1 MYGPPGTPPVNVMML
16 AGRGGGDGRSGGRL
30 SFELPPPI
38 RDVIGNLD
46 LVTPCTITDDDV
58 AQGLFVGVVV
68 TLALVLAVVVLVGYG
83 FVGANVVRLVVEP
96 LVMPCF

>member
-1 MYGPPGTPPVNVMML
+1 ML
-16 AGRGGGDGRSGGRL
+16 AGRGGGDGRGGGRL

-46 LVTPCTITDDDV
+46 LVTPCTITDDDDDV

-68 TLALVLAVVVLVGYG
+68 ILALVLAVVVLVG
-83 FVGANVVRLVVEP
+83 ATVVRLVVEP

>member
-16 AGRGGGDGRSGGRL
+16 AGRGGGDGRGGGRL

-46 LVTPCTITDDDV
+46 LVTPCTIMDDDDDV

-68 TLALVLAVVVLVGYG
+68 TLALVLAVVVLVG
-83 FVGANVVRLVVEP
+83 ATVVRLVVEP

>member
-16 AGRGGGDGRSGGRL
+16 AGRGGGDGRGGGRL

>member
-68 TLALVLAVVVLVGYG
+68 TLALVLAVVVLVGYE

>member
-1 MYGPPGTPPVNVMML
+1 ML

-46 LVTPCTITDDDV
+46 LVTPCTITDDDDDV

-68 TLALVLAVVVLVGYG
+68 TLALVLAVVVLVG
-83 FVGANVVRLVVEP
+83 ATVVRLVVEP
-96 LVMPCF
+96 FVIPCF

>member
-1 MYGPPGTPPVNVMML
+1 ML

>member
-1 MYGPPGTPPVNVMML
+1 ML
-16 AGRGGGDGRSGGRL
+16 AGRGGGDGRGGGRL

-46 LVTPCTITDDDV
+46 LVTPCTITDDDDDV

-68 TLALVLAVVVLVGYG
+68 TLALVLAVVVLVG
-83 FVGANVVRLVVEP
+83 ATVVRLVVEP

>member
-68 TLALVLAVVVLVGYG
+68 TLALVLAVVVLVG
-83 FVGANVVRLVVEP
+83 ATVVRLVVEP

>member
-1 MYGPPGTPPVNVMML
+1 MML
-16 AGRGGGDGRSGGRL
+16 AGRGGGDGRGGGRL

-46 LVTPCTITDDDV
+46 LVTPCTITDDDDDV

-68 TLALVLAVVVLVGYG
+68 ILALVLAVVVLVG
-83 FVGANVVRLVVEP
+83 ATVVRLVVEP

>member
-1 MYGPPGTPPVNVMML
+1 ML

-68 TLALVLAVVVLVGYG
+68 TLALVLAVVVLVGYE

>member
-1 MYGPPGTPPVNVMML
+1 MML

-46 LVTPCTITDDDV
+46 LVTPCKITDDDDDV

-68 TLALVLAVVVLVGYG
+68 TLALVLAVVVLVG
-83 FVGANVVRLVVEP
+83 ATVVRLVVEP

>member
-1 MYGPPGTPPVNVMML
+1 ML
-16 AGRGGGDGRSGGRL
+16 AGRGGGDGRGGGRL

-68 TLALVLAVVVLVGYG
+68 TLALVLAVFVLVGYG

>member
-1 MYGPPGTPPVNVMML
+1 MML
-16 AGRGGGDGRSGGRL
+16 AGRGGGDGRGGGRL

-68 TLALVLAVVVLVGYG
+68 TLALVLAVVVVLVGYG

>member
-16 AGRGGGDGRSGGRL
+16 AGRGGGDGRGGGLL

>member
-1 MYGPPGTPPVNVMML
+1 MML

-68 TLALVLAVVVLVGYG
+68 TLALVLAVVVLVG
-83 FVGANVVRLVVEP
+83 ATVVRLVVEP
-96 LVMPCF
+96 FVMPCF

>member
-1 MYGPPGTPPVNVMML
+1 MML

-46 LVTPCTITDDDV
+46 LVTPCTITDDDDDV

-68 TLALVLAVVVLVGYG
+68 TLALVLAVVVLVG
-83 FVGANVVRLVVEP
+83 ATLVRLVVEP

>member
-16 AGRGGGDGRSGGRL
+16 AGRGGGDGRGGGRL

-68 TLALVLAVVVLVGYG
+68 TLALVLAVVVLVG
-83 FVGANVVRLVVEP
+83 ATVVRLVVEP

>member
-1 MYGPPGTPPVNVMML
+1 MML

>member
-1 MYGPPGTPPVNVMML
+1 ML

-68 TLALVLAVVVLVGYG
+68 TLALVLTVVVLVGYG
-83 FVGANVVRLVVEP
+83 FVGATVVRLVVEP

>member
-16 AGRGGGDGRSGGRL
+16 AGRGGGDGRGGGRL

-83 FVGANVVRLVVEP
+83 FVGATVVRLVVEP

>member
-1 MYGPPGTPPVNVMML
+1 MML

-68 TLALVLAVVVLVGYG
+68 TLALVLAVVVLVG
-83 FVGANVVRLVVEP
+83 ATVVRLVVEP

>member
-16 AGRGGGDGRSGGRL
+16 AGRGGGDGRGGGRL

-46 LVTPCTITDDDV
+46 LVTPCTITDDDDDV

-68 TLALVLAVVVLVGYG
+68 TLALVLAVVVLVG
-83 FVGANVVRLVVEP
+83 ATVVRLVVEP
-96 LVMPCF
+96 FVIPCF

>member
-16 AGRGGGDGRSGGRL
+16 AGRGGGDGRGGGRL

-58 AQGLFVGVVV
+58 GVVV
-68 TLALVLAVVVLVGYG
+68 TLALVLAVFVLVGYG